1 MIPIPEKASLALRI
15 GLFVIGIVVFG
26 LSVVLSTHQMTGSI
40 PYQTYLSA
48 TVGGAGS
55 IISMLG
61 LSSPFC
67 HDTHIGIIMFLDLA
81 VFVLYTVSATFLCVA
96 MSKVRDCWATDMASQ
111 YSRAT
116 NAILSGGC
124 VEGKKGPICPYTV
137 DSNGLDLT
145 SVRCQTARLD
155 YGLQYLGCACA
166 LGVVTTVILLNALRR
181 HIERQSSKM
190 AALPKLVSASDESG
204 VLCIYDDAASNTR
217 VKHRSY
223 ARDVLDVFLPAG
235 YPHTVTSDYTPY
247 QIYDSLQAFSSTI
260 AGLLSSR
267 AVLQGFGVGD
277 AASSA
282 TGAVLLT
289 VLQESTG
296 RLATILFAHKL
307 GQAIE
312 PECKYYRFL
321 ADIFNDSAMFLDVLS
336 PALPGPAKV
345 IALCMSGVLRALCG
359 VSGMSAKASLSA
371 HFARSG
377 NLAELNAKDGSQET
391 VISLLG
397 MLVGSVFVRFVQG
410 RLAVWLWTATLVSLH
425 LWTNYQ
431 AVRSVQMRTLNKQRA
446 TMVITEFLRSGHV
459 LRPDQVAAKERILH
473 WRSPNIDYARR
484 HPATGEITIT
494 DLLAYQHTQYVIIN
508 GIKGQRIYLKTGATT
523 VDALEAWIAAL
534 NGPRSAVNEEFWR
547 AMASAGWDLETGAL
561 ETGPAVRIVV
571 E

>member
-1 MIPIPEKASLALRI
+1 
-15 GLFVIGIVVFG
+15 
-26 LSVVLSTHQMTGSI
+26 
-40 PYQTYLSA
+40 
-48 TVGGAGS
+48 
-55 IISMLG
+55 
-61 LSSPFC
+61 
-67 HDTHIGIIMFLDLA
+67 
-81 VFVLYTVSATFLCVA
+81 
-96 MSKVRDCWATDMASQ
+96 
-111 YSRAT
+111 
-116 NAILSGGC
+116 
-124 VEGKKGPICPYTV
+124 
-137 DSNGLDLT
+137 
-145 SVRCQTARLD
+145 
-155 YGLQYLGCACA
+155 
-166 LGVVTTVILLNALRR
+166 
-181 HIERQSSKM
+181 M
-190 AALPKLVSASDESG
+190 AALPKLISASDESG
-204 VLCIYDDAASNTR
+204 VLCTYDDESKPK

-277 AASSA
+277 ATSSA

-296 RLATILFAHKL
+296 RLATILFAHRL
-307 GQAIE
+307 GRAIE

-336 PALPGPAKV
+336 PSLPGPAKV
-345 IALCMSGVLRALCG
+345 VALCMSGVLRALCG

-397 MLVGSVFVRFVQG
+397 MLAGSVFVRFVQG
-410 RLAVWLWTATLVSLH
+410 RLAVWLWTLTLLGIH

-446 TMVITEFLRSGHV
+446 TMVLTEFSRSGHV

-473 WRSPNIDYARR
+473 WRKPNIDYACN
-484 HPATGEITIT
+484 HPVAGEIAAS
-494 DLLAYQHTQYVIIN
+494 DLQAFQHASYVIVN
-508 GIKGQRIYLKTGATT
+508 GIKGQRIYLKKGATT
-523 VDALEAWIAAL
+523 VDAIRAWITAL
-534 NGPRSAVNEEFWR
+534 DGPRSVVNEEFWK
-547 AMASAGWDLETGAL
+547 AIASAGWDLETGAM
-561 ETGPAVRIVV
+561 ETGPSLRIEVG
-571 E
+571 

>member
-1 MIPIPEKASLALRI
+1 
-15 GLFVIGIVVFG
+15 
-26 LSVVLSTHQMTGSI
+26 
-40 PYQTYLSA
+40 
-48 TVGGAGS
+48 
-55 IISMLG
+55 
-61 LSSPFC
+61 
-67 HDTHIGIIMFLDLA
+67 
-81 VFVLYTVSATFLCVA
+81 
-96 MSKVRDCWATDMASQ
+96 
-111 YSRAT
+111 
-116 NAILSGGC
+116 
-124 VEGKKGPICPYTV
+124 
-137 DSNGLDLT
+137 
-145 SVRCQTARLD
+145 
-155 YGLQYLGCACA
+155 
-166 LGVVTTVILLNALRR
+166 
-181 HIERQSSKM
+181 M
-190 AALPKLVSASDESG
+190 AALPRLVSASDESG
-204 VLCIYDDAASNTR
+204 VLCIYDDDSKTK

-223 ARDVLDVFLPAG
+223 AREVLDVFLPAG
-235 YPHTVTSDYTPY
+235 YPHTVTADYTPY

-282 TGAVLLT
+282 TAAVLLT

-296 RLATILFAHKL
+296 RLATILFAHRL

-336 PALPGPAKV
+336 PALPRPAKV

-359 VSGMSAKASLSA
+359 VSGTSAKASLSA

-410 RLAVWLWTATLVSLH
+410 QLAVWLWTATLVGLH

-446 TMVITEFLRSGHV
+446 TMVITEFLRNGRV

-473 WRSPNIDYARR
+473 WNAPNIDYARQ
-484 HPATGEITIT
+484 HPARGEITIT
-494 DLLAYQHTQYVIIN
+494 DLLASQHTRYVIVN
-508 GIKGQRIYLKTGATT
+508 GRKGQKIYLKKGATT

-534 NGPRSAVNEEFWR
+534 DGPRSTVNEDFWK
-547 AMASAGWDLETGAL
+547 AMASAGWDLETGAM
-561 ETGPAVRIVV
+561 ETGAAVRIVV

>member
-1 MIPIPEKASLALRI
+1 
-15 GLFVIGIVVFG
+15 
-26 LSVVLSTHQMTGSI
+26 
-40 PYQTYLSA
+40 
-48 TVGGAGS
+48 
-55 IISMLG
+55 
-61 LSSPFC
+61 
-67 HDTHIGIIMFLDLA
+67 
-81 VFVLYTVSATFLCVA
+81 
-96 MSKVRDCWATDMASQ
+96 
-111 YSRAT
+111 
-116 NAILSGGC
+116 
-124 VEGKKGPICPYTV
+124 
-137 DSNGLDLT
+137 
-145 SVRCQTARLD
+145 
-155 YGLQYLGCACA
+155 
-166 LGVVTTVILLNALRR
+166 
-181 HIERQSSKM
+181 M
-190 AALPKLVSASDESG
+190 AALPRLISASDESG
-204 VLCIYDDAASNTR
+204 VLCVYDDNSKPKVTR
-217 VKHRSY
+217 RSY
-223 ARDVLDVFLPAG
+223 AREVLDVFLPAG
-235 YPHTVTSDYTPY
+235 YPHTVTRDYTPY

-336 PALPGPAKV
+336 PGLPGPAKV
-345 IALCMSGVLRALCG
+345 VALCMSGVLRALCG

-410 RLAVWLWTATLVSLH
+410 RLAVWLWTATLVVLH

-431 AVRSVQMRTLNKQRA
+431 AVRAVQMRTLNKQRA
-446 TMVITEFLRSGHV
+446 TMVITEFLRNGRL
-459 LRPDQVAAKERILH
+459 LRPDQVAAKERILR
-473 WRSPNIDYARR
+473 WKAPNIHYARK

-494 DLLAYQHTQYVIIN
+494 DLLTFQHTQYIIVN
-508 GIKGQRIYLKTGATT
+508 GRKGQKIYLKKGATT
-523 VDALEAWIAAL
+523 VDALEAWITAL
-534 NGPRSAVNEEFWR
+534 DGPRSVVNEEFWK
-547 AMASAGWDLETGAL
+547 ALSSAGWDLETGAM

>member
-1 MIPIPEKASLALRI
+1 
-15 GLFVIGIVVFG
+15 
-26 LSVVLSTHQMTGSI
+26 
-40 PYQTYLSA
+40 
-48 TVGGAGS
+48 
-55 IISMLG
+55 
-61 LSSPFC
+61 
-67 HDTHIGIIMFLDLA
+67 
-81 VFVLYTVSATFLCVA
+81 
-96 MSKVRDCWATDMASQ
+96 
-111 YSRAT
+111 
-116 NAILSGGC
+116 
-124 VEGKKGPICPYTV
+124 
-137 DSNGLDLT
+137 
-145 SVRCQTARLD
+145 
-155 YGLQYLGCACA
+155 
-166 LGVVTTVILLNALRR
+166 
-181 HIERQSSKM
+181 M

-204 VLCIYDDAASNTR
+204 VLCIYDDDDSKPK
-217 VKHRSY
+217 VKRRSY
-223 ARDVLDVFLPAG
+223 ARGVLDVFLPAG
-235 YPHTVTSDYTPY
+235 YPHTVTRDYTPY

-296 RLATILFAHKL
+296 RLATILFAHRL
-307 GQAIE
+307 GQTIE

-345 IALCMSGVLRALCG
+345 VALCMSGVLRALCG

-410 RLAVWLWTATLVSLH
+410 RLAVWLWTATLVGLH

-446 TMVITEFLRSGHV
+446 TMVITEFLRSGRV
-459 LRPDQVAAKERILH
+459 LRPDQVVANERILR
-473 WRSPNIDYARR
+473 WKAPNIDYARK
-484 HPATGEITIT
+484 HPAKGDISIT
-494 DLLAYQHTQYVIIN
+494 DLLTFQRSQYIIVN
-508 GIKGQRIYLKTGATT
+508 GRKSQRIYLKKGATT
-523 VDALEAWIAAL
+523 VDALEAWITAL
-534 NGPRSAVNEEFWR
+534 NGPRSVVNEEFWK
-547 AMASAGWDLETGAL
+547 AVASAGWDLETGAM

>member
-1 MIPIPEKASLALRI
+1 
-15 GLFVIGIVVFG
+15 
-26 LSVVLSTHQMTGSI
+26 
-40 PYQTYLSA
+40 
-48 TVGGAGS
+48 
-55 IISMLG
+55 
-61 LSSPFC
+61 
-67 HDTHIGIIMFLDLA
+67 
-81 VFVLYTVSATFLCVA
+81 
-96 MSKVRDCWATDMASQ
+96 
-111 YSRAT
+111 
-116 NAILSGGC
+116 
-124 VEGKKGPICPYTV
+124 
-137 DSNGLDLT
+137 
-145 SVRCQTARLD
+145 
-155 YGLQYLGCACA
+155 
-166 LGVVTTVILLNALRR
+166 
-181 HIERQSSKM
+181 M

-204 VLCIYDDAASNTR
+204 ILCIYDDDNKPK

-223 ARDVLDVFLPAG
+223 AREILDVFLPAG
-235 YPHTVTSDYTPY
+235 YPHTVTRDYTPY

-307 GQAIE
+307 GRAIE

-336 PALPGPAKV
+336 PALPGPAK
-345 IALCMSGVLRALCG
+345 
-359 VSGMSAKASLSA
+359 ASLSA

-397 MLVGSVFVRFVQG
+397 MLAGSVFVRFVQG
-410 RLAVWLWTATLVSLH
+410 RLAVWLWTVTLVGVH

-446 TMVITEFLRSGHV
+446 TLLYTEFSRSGGI
-459 LRPDQVAAKERILH
+459 LRPDQVAAKEHILR
-473 WRSPNIDYARR
+473 WKAPNIDFARKP
-484 HPATGEITIT
+484 PAIGEIATP
-494 DLLAYQHTQYVIIN
+494 DLLAFRHTEYMIVAGRN
-508 GIKGQRIYLKTGATT
+508 GQKIYLKEGATT
-523 VDALEAWIAAL
+523 VSAIEAWLAAL
-534 NGPRSAVNEEFWR
+534 DGPRSAVNEEFWK
-547 AMASAGWDLETGAL
+547 AVESAGWDLETGAM

>member
-1 MIPIPEKASLALRI
+1 
-15 GLFVIGIVVFG
+15 
-26 LSVVLSTHQMTGSI
+26 MT
-40 PYQTYLSA
+40 
-48 TVGGAGS
+48 
-55 IISMLG
+55 
-61 LSSPFC
+61 
-67 HDTHIGIIMFLDLA
+67 
-81 VFVLYTVSATFLCVA
+81 
-96 MSKVRDCWATDMASQ
+96 
-111 YSRAT
+111 
-116 NAILSGGC
+116 
-124 VEGKKGPICPYTV
+124 
-137 DSNGLDLT
+137 
-145 SVRCQTARLD
+145 
-155 YGLQYLGCACA
+155 
-166 LGVVTTVILLNALRR
+166 
-181 HIERQSSKM
+181 
-190 AALPKLVSASDESG
+190 ALPKLVSASDESG
-204 VLCIYDDAASNTR
+204 VLCIYDDDSKTK

-223 ARDVLDVFLPAG
+223 ARELLDVFLPAG
-235 YPHTVTSDYTPY
+235 YPHTVTPDYTPY

-296 RLATILFAHKL
+296 RLATILFAHRL

-321 ADIFNDSAMFLDVLS
+321 ADILNDSALFLDVLS

-410 RLAVWLWTATLVSLH
+410 WFAVWLWTATLVCLH

-446 TMVITEFLRSGHV
+446 TMVIAEFLRSGRV
-459 LRPDQVAAKERILH
+459 LRPDHVAAKERILR
-473 WRSPNIDYARR
+473 WKAPNIDYARI
-484 HPATGEITIT
+484 HPAIGEITTT
-494 DLLAYQHTQYVIIN
+494 DLLAFQHTRYVIVN
-508 GIKGQRIYLKTGATT
+508 GRKGQKIYLKKGATT
-523 VDALEAWIAAL
+523 IDALEAWITAL
-534 NGPRSAVNEEFWR
+534 DGPRSTVNEDFWK
-547 AMASAGWDLETGAL
+547 AMASAGWDLETGAM